1 MLMVVDVAR
10 ARERDRRRR
19 LRRIAIVLVPIA
31 AWLWIRL
38 VTGNP
43 VRPGLPTLPEE
54 AMFWLPGIL
63 LVLVLG
69 AVFILPM
76 LGNGRSPHTIYL
88 PEQIQIGFDDVK
100 GIGGIVGEVRH
111 TLGVFLNH
119 TRFRIEMGGNPRRG
133 VLFEGPPGT
142 GKTHIAKAM
151 AKEAGVPFLY
161 VSSTA
166 FQSMWY
172 GATARKIRT
181 FFRDLRKVARR
192 EGGAIGFIEEID
204 AIGMRRGGLTAS
216 TPANSGPGAMIARAG
231 MHQGT
236 GGVVNELLV
245 QMQSFDE
252 PTRTEKIYNG
262 SARFANRF
270 LPANRQIKTKKPAFA
285 NVLLIG
291 ATNRADALD
300 PALLRPGRFDRIL
313 SFGLPSRSD
322 RRDLI
327 DYFLTRRAHEP
338 DLDTEG
344 VRESIAATT
353 IGYTPAALERLFD
366 EALLVAMRNDRDQL
380 SADDMRRAQME
391 VEIGLPQP
399 VDYTDDE
406 RLRIASHEAGHATV
420 AYLAGKGRR
429 LEVLSIVKRRD
440 SLGLL
445 AHRDAEERWTR
456 TESELQ
462 ALLKIAMGGMVSEE
476 MFFGESST
484 GPAGDLAA
492 ATQLAADMVGSF
504 GLGGSL
510 ISFRSID
517 AGLVGGNLVAKV
529 LADPHARKV
538 VHQMLNDAKYDVVRL
553 LTDHRYLVD
562 ALRHALVEREELV
575 EGEIIEVL
583 REAEAAHLADDDVV
597 VDLRNPDRPHIES
610 GAVIEFQPLPEIT
623 PDSLTDR

>member
-1 MLMVVDVAR
+1 MVVDVAR

-38 VTGNP
+38 VTGHP

-100 GIGGIVGEVRH
+100 GIGGVVGEVRH

-119 TRFRIEMGGNPRRG
+119 TRFRIEMGGIPRRG

-151 AKEAGVPFLY
+151 AKEAGVPFLF

-204 AIGMRRGGLTAS
+204 AIGMRRGGLAAS

-231 MHQGT
+231 MSQGT

-270 LPANRQIKTKKPAFA
+270 LPANRQIKTKTPAFA

-313 SFGLPSRSD
+313 SFGLPSRAD

-338 DLDTEG
+338 NLDTES

-399 VDYTDDE
+399 VEYTDDE

-553 LTDHRYLVD
+553 LTDHRYLVE
-562 ALRHALVEREELV
+562 ALRNALAEREELV
-575 EGEIIEVL
+575 EHEIIEVL

-610 GAVIEFQPLPEIT
+610 GAVIEFQRLPEIT

>member
-1 MLMVVDVAR
+1 MVVDVAR

-31 AWLWIRL
+31 TWLWIRL

-119 TRFRIEMGGNPRRG
+119 TRFRIEMGGIPRRG

-216 TPANSGPGAMIARAG
+216 TPANSSPGAMIARAG

-313 SFGLPSRSD
+313 SFGLPSRAD

-553 LTDHRYLVD
+553 LTDHRYLVE
-562 ALRHALVEREELV
+562 ALRNALAEREELV
-575 EGEIIEVL
+575 EHEITEVL

>member
-1 MLMVVDVAR
+1 MVVDVAR

-19 LRRIAIVLVPIA
+19 LRRIAIILIPIA
-31 AWLWIRL
+31 TWLWIRL

-100 GIGGIVGEVRH
+100 GIGGVVGEVRH

-119 TRFRIEMGGNPRRG
+119 TRFRIEMGGIPRRG

-151 AKEAGVPFLY
+151 AKEAGVPFLF

-204 AIGMRRGGLTAS
+204 AIGMRRGGLAAS
-216 TPANSGPGAMIARAG
+216 TPANSGPGAVIARAG
-231 MHQGT
+231 MSQGT

-252 PTRTEKIYNG
+252 PTRTEKIYNA

-313 SFGLPSRSD
+313 SFGLPSRAD
-322 RRDLI
+322 RRDLV
-327 DYFLTRRAHEP
+327 DYFLNRRAHEP
-338 DLDTEG
+338 DLDTES
-344 VRESIAATT
+344 VRETIAATT

-538 VHQMLNDAKYDVVRL
+538 VHQMLNDAKYEVVRL
-553 LTDHRYLVD
+553 LTDHRYLVE
-562 ALRHALVEREELV
+562 ALRDVLAAREELV
-575 EGEIIEVL
+575 EHEIIEVL
-583 REAEAAHLADDDVV
+583 REAEATHLADDDVV

>member
-31 AWLWIRL
+31 TWLWIRL

-119 TRFRIEMGGNPRRG
+119 TRFRIEMGGIPRRG

-313 SFGLPSRSD
+313 SFGLPSRAD

-517 AGLVGGNLVAKV
+517 TGLVGGNLVAKV

-553 LTDHRYLVD
+553 LTDHRYLVE
-562 ALRHALVEREELV
+562 ALRNALAEREELV
-575 EGEIIEVL
+575 EHEITEVL

>member
-1 MLMVVDVAR
+1 MVVDVAR

-31 AWLWIRL
+31 TWLWIRL

-119 TRFRIEMGGNPRRG
+119 TRFRIEMGGIPRRG

-216 TPANSGPGAMIARAG
+216 TPANSSPGAMIARAG

-313 SFGLPSRSD
+313 SFGLPSRAD

-517 AGLVGGNLVAKV
+517 TGLVGGNLVAKV

-553 LTDHRYLVD
+553 LTDHRYLVE
-562 ALRHALVEREELV
+562 ALRNALAEREELV
-575 EGEIIEVL
+575 EHEITEVL

>member
-1 MLMVVDVAR
+1 MVVDVAR

-31 AWLWIRL
+31 TWLWIRL

-119 TRFRIEMGGNPRRG
+119 TRFRIEMGGIPRRG

-151 AKEAGVPFLY
+151 AKEAGVPFLF

-216 TPANSGPGAMIARAG
+216 TPANSSPGAMIARAG

-313 SFGLPSRSD
+313 SFGLPSRAD

-517 AGLVGGNLVAKV
+517 TGLVGGNLVAKV

-553 LTDHRYLVD
+553 LTDHRYLVE
-562 ALRHALVEREELV
+562 ALRNALAEREELV
-575 EGEIIEVL
+575 EHEITEVL